1 MSKNVREKRGDFKG
15 WLKDFLSDC
24 VEEKTPEDII
34 LESSES
40 QEVKAELLKALDKR
54 KKATNQFYKS
64 LRVDTSVDKKQVQEE
79 VKKHLKNK
87 EKQDAERQV

>member
-54 KKATNQFYKS
+54 KKATNQFYNS
-64 LRVDTSVDKKQVQEE
+64 LRVNQSVNEKQV
-79 VKKHLKNK
+79 KKSVEKYIKNK
-87 EKQDAERQV
+87 DEKEHL